1 MFYFSQ
7 FLMWGGWL
15 LLPIILE
22 IIKNIVL
29 YVKLIKKSYM
39 PAHPE
44 LDHKP
49 LVSILI
55 PVYNSSK
62 TLKLCLDSL
71 LTQTYGLDN
80 IEVFLLNN
88 GGNDGSYEIFSEFQ
102 AKHSQI
108 RLWWLDTG
116 RGKAAALNKGLFNCS
131 GKYIV
136 NIDSDGWLDRNA
148 ITNIVKK
155 FEFDNSVSALT
166 GVVLTDPVQID
177 QTKNWIL
184 RGFQKAEFI
193 EYTEAFLIGRN
204 HQSEQNNLYTLAGAF
219 SAFKKEA
226 ILKTQLYNSQTLG
239 EDTHMTLQIKKF
251 VGGKIILCEDAF
263 LFVDPIE
270 SFDKMYTQRQRW
282 QRSTVEIAL
291 MFKDFHTGKPF
302 DLFKKVHMRILIL
315 DHTIAFINLFWTFSF
330 IYFYFVG
337 YPLVYFIYSHVILY
351 GVYVLNS
358 VLYNRVSLKYL
369 KTIPNARNYL
379 KKLIFMS
386 FYMVPYRTLIYLIR
400 LAGLINSTGKEATW
414 TTTPLSEEIK
424 SLFHLRKKTSE

>member
-1 MFYFSQ
+1 MFYFSH
-7 FLMWGGWL
+7 FLTWGGWL
-15 LLPIILE
+15 LIPIIIE
-22 IIKNIVL
+22 IIKNSVL
-29 YVKLIKKSYM
+29 FIKLMKKSM
-39 PAHPE
+39 NLKHPE

-55 PVYNSSK
+55 PVYNSAK
-62 TLKLCLDSL
+62 TLELCLDSL

-88 GGNDGSYEIFSEFQ
+88 GGKDGSYQIFENFQ
-102 AKHSQI
+102 KSHSQI

-116 RGKAAALNKGLFNCS
+116 KGKAAALNKGLFNCS
-131 GKYIV
+131 GKYII
-136 NIDSDGWLDRNA
+136 NIDSDGWLDKHA
-148 ITNIVKK
+148 VENIVRK
-155 FEFDNSVSALT
+155 FEYDSSISALT

-177 QTKNWIL
+177 QTKNPIL

-204 HQSEQNNLYTLAGAF
+204 HQSEQDSLYTLAGAF
-219 SAFKKEA
+219 SAFRKEA

-282 QRSTVEIAL
+282 QRSTIELAL
-291 MFKDFHTGKPF
+291 MFKDFHTGNIL
-302 DLFKKVHMRILIL
+302 DLFRKVHMRILIL

-337 YPLVYFIYSHVILY
+337 YPITYFIYSHLILY
-351 GVYVLNS
+351 GLYMFNS
-358 VLYNRVSLKYL
+358 ILYNRISLRFLKIVPNVRKYL
-369 KTIPNARNYL
+369 KRHVHYAV
-379 KKLIFMS
+379 F
-386 FYMVPYRTLIYLIR
+386 MVPYRTAIYLIR

-414 TTTPLSEEIK
+414 TTTPLSEEIRF
-424 SLFHLRKKTSE
+424 LFRI